1 MLCDINFA
9 ILYFDFVCVG
19 FKALS

>member
-19 FKALS
+19 FKTLS